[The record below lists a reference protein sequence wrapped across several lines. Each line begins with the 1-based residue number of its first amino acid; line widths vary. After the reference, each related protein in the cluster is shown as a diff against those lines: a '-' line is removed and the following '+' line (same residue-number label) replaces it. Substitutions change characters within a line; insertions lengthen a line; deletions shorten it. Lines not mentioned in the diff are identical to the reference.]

1 MVEITRERLRSV
13 RDALLAFSLANLCF
27 ITTWH
32 ALFFNEQF
40 EYFKELPLNRQV
52 LLGFALNLILL
63 GFVAWRLT
71 RWVRRAQSR
80 LLYRVACVVAFGLF
94 VIPADF
100 FRTHFL
106 LIPGGRT
113 LMDWGTN
120 PFVIAASLIVLFAIW
135 HWPRFVLRA
144 IGLVLTVLVPL
155 VFLTFGKIGYYLL
168 KTRPEAPPQLAAFF
182 RTPTPSVEPRVLWI
196 IYDELDQRLA
206 FSNRPKDCPLPE
218 LDRVCAES
226 LYATNAFPPA
236 GNTILS
242 LPALITGRYVID
254 AKPASRSELNI
265 TYADTTAPVG
275 WSSQPTVFSRAR
287 ELGFNTALVG
297 WYHPYSRLFPSSLNF
312 CAWYP
317 YALYQLVRGRTLL
330 GSMINE
336 TWALLPAL
344 QNRREHIDF
353 YQKSLAN
360 SRNVVKDGRYG
371 LMFFHLMGPHYPG
384 IYNPRK
390 GTFTLTEFSLTRGY
404 FDNLQLTDKTM
415 GILRR
420 EMEQTGLWDRTWVII
435 SADHWWREARRYD
448 GRLDHRVPFILKAPG
463 KNPPMIYGAF
473 LNTVI
478 TQHLILA
485 ILRKEISRLPEA
497 AAWLETHKTPPSPNY
512 DIMQTK

>member
-1 MVEITRERLRSV
+1 MNETVKERLKSL

-27 ITTWH
+27 ITTRH
-32 ALFFNEQF
+32 ALFYNEQF
-40 EYFKELPLNRQV
+40 QYYKNLPLNRQV
-52 LLGFALNLILL
+52 LLGLALNLILL
-63 GFVAWRLT
+63 GFVTWRLT

-94 VIPADF
+94 VIPVDF

-106 LIPGGRT
+106 HTQGGRA

-120 PFVIAASLIVLFAIW
+120 PLVIVGSLIVLFAVW

-144 IGLVLTVLVPL
+144 IGVVLTVLLPS

-168 KTRPEAPPQLAAFF
+168 KTRPEAPPQLAALFH
-182 RTPTPSVEPRVLWI
+182 TPTPSVEPRVVWI

-218 LDRVCAES
+218 LDRVRGES
-226 LYATNAFPPA
+226 LQATNAFPPEGSTA
-236 GNTILS
+236 TS

-254 AKPASRSELNI
+254 AKPASRSELDI
-265 TYADTTAPVG
+265 TYANTNAPVG
-275 WSSQPTVFSRAR
+275 WSTQPTVFSRAR

-317 YALYQLVRGRTLL
+317 YEPYQLVRAKTVL
-330 GSMINE
+330 GSMINQI
-336 TWALLPAL
+336 WSLAPVL
-344 QNRREHIDF
+344 QQRREHIDF
-353 YQKSLAN
+353 YQKSLNKAR
-360 SRNVVKDGRYG
+360 SVVKDGRYG
-371 LMFFHLMGPHYPG
+371 LVFLHLPGPHYPG
-384 IYNPRK
+384 IYNPGK
-390 GTFTLTEFSLTRGY
+390 GTFTLTSFSRTRGY
-404 FDNLQLTDKTM
+404 FQNLQLTDKTM

-420 EMEQTGLWDRTWVII
+420 DMEQDGLWDRTWVII
-435 SADHWWREARRYD
+435 SADHWWREARDYD

-473 LNTVI
+473 LDTVV
-478 TQHLILA
+478 TQDLVLA
-485 ILRKEISRLPEA
+485 ILRKEISTLPDA
-497 AAWLETHKTPPSPNY
+497 VAWLDTHKAPPSPSY